1 MFGNSTKDVE
11 SDFRTADIEVA
22 RHDNHLIMTV
32 SGNAASQ
39 QLADASQSHAV
50 ISFGVRAPSGATVP
64 LHRDGSLVYMS
75 DASIVVA
82 VSGVDP
88 QSVISVNNEKVVA
101 DITGR
106 SLLHIPSVES
116 VEVGVVLKGT
126 VRSVE
131 VSTRSQD
138 VQTLTQTATGISVAL
153 VFVAVLLL
161 CMWPQR
167 YRTRSPQ
174 GADGVSRVSV
184 SCGRHEQI

>member
-1 MFGNSTKDVE
+1 MFGSSTEDVE
-11 SDFRTADIEVA
+11 SDFRTADIEVT

-39 QLADASQSHAV
+39 QLTDASQTHAV
-50 ISFGVRAPSGATVP
+50 ISFGVRAPSGATIP

-88 QSVISVNNEKVVA
+88 QSVINVNNEKVVA

-126 VRSVE
+126 VRSVQ

-138 VQTLTQTATGISVAL
+138 VQTLTQTTTDVSVVL
-153 VFVAVLLL
+153 IFVAVLLL
-161 CMWPQR
+161 CMWPQK
-167 YRTRSPQ
+167 YRARSLQ
-174 GADGVSRVSV
+174 RADGVSRVSAG
-184 SCGRHEQI
+184 CGRNEQI

>member
-1 MFGNSTKDVE
+1 MSDSSTKDVE
-11 SDFRTADIEVA
+11 SDFRTADIEVT

-39 QLADASQSHAV
+39 QLVDANQTHAV
-50 ISFGVRAPSGATVP
+50 ISFGVRAPSGATIP
-64 LHRDGSLVYMS
+64 LHRDGSLVYVS
-75 DASIVVA
+75 DASIGVA

-88 QSVISVNNEKVVA
+88 QSVISVNNEEVVA

-116 VEVGVVLKGT
+116 VEVDVVLKGT
-126 VRSVE
+126 VQSVQ

-138 VQTLTQTATGISVAL
+138 VQTLTQTATNISVAL

-167 YRTRSPQ
+167 YRARSLQ
-174 GADGVSRVSV
+174 DADGVSRVSV
-184 SCGRHEQI
+184 GCGRNE